1 VNEIMDQLSQGH
13 SYCFPR
19 MNSQC
24 VSLVEQGEPPSMHP
38 LALVLVLSFLLT
50 SGCAR
55 GPTAILDLVSR
66 DPGQDH
72 WAIAAYY
79 SRQAAESR
87 QQAEALTGSMVAY
100 ERLFGPESDWVTGTR
115 LLVQFYEDAAR
126 EQDRLVEL
134 HLELGGGHSTH
145 QLTQSRG
152 H

>member
-1 VNEIMDQLSQGH
+1 M
-13 SYCFPR
+13 Y
-19 MNSQC
+19 
-24 VSLVEQGEPPSMHP
+24 PPVF
-38 LALVLVLSFLLT
+38 VLLLSFLLV

-55 GPTAILDLVSR
+55 GPTALLDPTSR

-87 QQAEALTGSMVAY
+87 QQAEALTGSIVAY

-126 EQDRLVEL
+126 EQERLADL
-134 HLELGGGHSTH
+134 HLELGGGHSSN
-145 QLTQSRG
+145 QPTQSRG

>member
-1 VNEIMDQLSQGH
+1 M
-13 SYCFPR
+13 YP
-19 MNSQC
+19 
-24 VSLVEQGEPPSMHP
+24 
-38 LALVLVLSFLLT
+38 LVLLLGCLLV
-50 SGCAR
+50 SGCLR
-55 GPTAILDLVSR
+55 GPTAVLDPVSR

-87 QQAEALTGSMVAY
+87 QQAEALTSSMVAY

-115 LLVQFYEDAAR
+115 RLVQFYEDAAR

-134 HLELGGGHSTH
+134 HLELGGGHPSN
-145 QLTQSRG
+145 QLTQSRD